1 MARSLRREIIQM
13 VIAIII
19 AIAVVYIVEFALLLA
34 SRYYPALKTYDIY
47 IKDAI
52 GGIIAIGISIALV
65 RIVRHVIET
74 ASERN
79 TGKRNLRGIF
89 IILRVIIYAVAIFW
103 FLSFIGVNVEGALV
117 GGAIGGVV
125 IGFALQSVVS
135 NLFSGLMVSGGGL
148 LTPGEPVSIYS
159 WLFGPMLTGTVE
171 DVKTLYTRLR
181 TQSGQIYLLPNT
193 ALLGSSMFVPLREG
207 TGLKYAFNIIV
218 QADVPTGDILKC
230 AQEKLNAGVSDD
242 SVFSASLFL
251 GSKNGISNTILAIA
265 KFNKI
270 EEMNQVVDRINGV
283 IDGCYW
289 GIKNRKT

>member
-1 MARSLRREIIQM
+1 MVRSLRREIIQM
-13 VIAIII
+13 IIAIIV
-19 AIAVVYIVEFALLLA
+19 AIAVVYILEFALLLA
-34 SRYYPALKTYDIY
+34 SHYYPALKAYDTY

-52 GGIIAIGISIALV
+52 GGIIAIGISIILV
-65 RIVRHVIET
+65 RIVRHIIET
-74 ASERN
+74 LSERN
-79 TGKRNLRGIF
+79 AGKRNFMGIF

-159 WLFGPMLTGTVE
+159 WLFGQMITGTVE
-171 DVKTLYTRLR
+171 DVKTLYTRMR

-193 ALLGSSMFVPLREG
+193 ALLGSSTFVPLREG
-207 TGLKYAFNIIV
+207 SGLKYSFNITV
-218 QADVPTGDILKC
+218 QADVPAGDILKC
-230 AQEKLNAGVSDD
+230 AGEKLNSGISEDNM
-242 SVFSASLFL
+242 FSASLFL
-251 GSKNGISNTILAIA
+251 GSKNGISNTILAVT
-265 KFNKI
+265 KFGKV
-270 EEMNQVVDRINGV
+270 EELNQVVDKINGI